1 MLYVF
6 KTFVSLLSGH
16 ASYFLC
22 PELKAVAASESLFD
36 GIWPYKFLLTQKYA
50 PFRSVRTANLLGG

>member
-1 MLYVF
+1 MF

-16 ASYFLC
+16 ASCLLC

-36 GIWPYKFLLTQKYA
+36 GIWHYKFLPTQKYHA
-50 PFRSVRTANLLGG
+50 PFRSFRAADLLGG